1 MKLTVEKHHL
11 ASALDYVARVVERR
25 NTIPILSNLL
35 LSAAPGKLEVR
46 ATDLDLEVSSEV
58 TAEVDEPGHVTVNA
72 DTFEKLVKKL
82 PDGCLISLDEK
93 AGAEKD
99 GLTLKAGRSRVKLL
113 TLDAMDFPSLAAG
126 EFQCSMTVPAHML
139 AGLFDRVGFAVS
151 TEETRYYLCG
161 IYLHLFKI
169 GGSLVIRGVA
179 TDGHRL
185 ALHQFTAPEGADGMP
200 GVIVPRKAV
209 GEIGKILKGRGK
221 QDVLLEVSPTKLRL
235 SAGATV
241 LTTKLIDGT
250 FPDYERVIPS
260 GNNLVAV
267 LERESVA
274 AAADR
279 VATVASERGRGIKLT
294 FSEDRLCI
302 SAKNP
307 DTGDASEEI
316 DAQFDGAIDIGVN
329 SKYLA
334 ETLRMVDGEKVR
346 LAMADPGSPML
357 FQADGGTGDSL
368 LVLMPMRV

>member
-1 MKLTVEKHHL
+1 MKLTVEKQHL
-11 ASALDYVARVVERR
+11 VPALDYVARVVERR
-25 NTIPILSNLL
+25 NTIPILANLL

-58 TAEVDEPGHVTVNA
+58 TAEVDKPGAITVNA
-72 DTFEKLVKKL
+72 DMFEKLVKKL

-93 AGAEKD
+93 E
-99 GLTLKAGRSRVKLL
+99 GLTVKAGRSRVKLL
-113 TLDAMDFPSLAAG
+113 TLDAADYPDLAAG
-126 EFQCSMTVPAHML
+126 EFTCGMTLPAHIL
-139 AGLFDRVGFAVS
+139 AGLFERVSFAVS

-161 IYLHLFKI
+161 VYLHLHRI
-169 GGSLVIRGVA
+169 GGSLVLRGVA

-185 ALHQFTAPEGADGMP
+185 ALHQFPAPDSADGMP

-235 SAGATV
+235 SAGSTV

-267 LERESVA
+267 LERESIA

-279 VATVASERGRGIKLT
+279 VATVASERGRGIKLAFT
-294 FSEDRLCI
+294 SGSLCV
-302 SAKNP
+302 STQNP
-307 DTGDASEEI
+307 DTGDASEDI
-316 DAQFDGAIDIGVN
+316 DAQFDGAIEIGVN

-357 FQADGGTGDSL
+357 FQADGGTGDTL

>member
-35 LSAAPGKLEVR
+35 LSACPGKLEVR

-58 TAEVDEPGHVTVNA
+58 TADVSEPGQVTVNA
-72 DTFEKLVKKL
+72 DTFEKLVKKF
-82 PDGCLISLDEK
+82 PDNSQVSLEQN
-93 AGAEKD
+93 D
-99 GLTLKAGRSRVKLL
+99 GLAVRAGRSRVKLL

-169 GGSLVIRGVA
+169 GGSLVLRGVA